1 MDSYDFVDLLAV
13 ERADE
18 LFCIRLA
25 VFEVLCRSR
34 LSEIGEGH
42 ARTVSGSVGARGS
55 SFRGRTPGAL
65 AGFRGEGG
73 FRADSGQDAGSRLLV
88 RVTRPR

>member
-25 VFEVLCRSR
+25 VFEVFCRSR
-34 LSEIGEGH
+34 LSEIGEGTREPCRGQSGH
-42 ARTVSGSVGARGS
+42 VVRRSGVEHRVPSPGSAARAASALT
-55 SFRGRTPGAL
+55 RGRTP
-65 AGFRGEGG
+65 EV
-73 FRADSGQDAGSRLLV
+73 DSWFE
-88 RVTRPR
+88 